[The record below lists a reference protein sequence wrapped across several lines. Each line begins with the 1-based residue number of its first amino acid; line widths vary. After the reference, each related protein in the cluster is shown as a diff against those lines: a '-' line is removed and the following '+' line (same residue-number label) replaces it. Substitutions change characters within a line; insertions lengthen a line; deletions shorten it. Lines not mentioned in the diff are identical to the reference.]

1 VIAAARLITDERELA
16 PYLPAWDALAAATRR
31 PMAAPGWL
39 LPWWRHAAPTGTLLR
54 TIVLEDDS
62 ELVGLAPFFA
72 HPGRLGRCDYRLLGV
87 PISQRV
93 APLASPGRED
103 ELVGALA
110 ATLSRA
116 RPSPSL
122 IAFEGV
128 EAENRWPAMLAKRY
142 PGAFSPR
149 IVRGRVQGCPM
160 VTLRQ
165 NDFEA
170 WLKERSS
177 NFRQQLR
184 RARRQLAE
192 AGGRARLADSD
203 SLDRDVGS
211 FLRLHHARWEWRG
224 GSGLP
229 ERMRELMVDAA
240 AMLGLGDRLRLWIV
254 ELGDQA
260 IGAGLFVAGGGEIVY
275 VNGGFDETHARL
287 RPPLLAIA
295 AAVEDGFERGEQRLD
310 LGSGA
315 NPYKLRFSDVEP
327 SLTWLSVRIR
337 DRRYPLTWAQLL
349 PSDLRWYSRVAV
361 NRLPEGARERLK
373 ATARAIRR

>member
-1 VIAAARLITDERELA
+1 VTAAARLITDERELE
-16 PYLPAWDALAAATRR
+16 PYLPAWDALAAASGR

-39 LPWWRHAAPTGTLLR
+39 LPWWRHAAPPEALLR
-54 TIVLEDDS
+54 TIVLENDS

-72 HPGRLGRCDYRLLGV
+72 QPGKLGRHDYRLLGV
-87 PISQRV
+87 PVSQRV
-93 APLASPGRED
+93 TPLASPGHEREFVD
-103 ELVGALA
+103 ALA
-110 ATLSRA
+110 AALSRA

-128 EAENRWPAMLAKRY
+128 EVENDWPDMLARQY
-142 PGAFSPR
+142 PGPLTPHLAR
-149 IVRGRVQGCPM
+149 RRVQACPM

-165 NDFEA
+165 GDFEA
-170 WLKERSS
+170 WLKDRSS

-192 AGGRARLADSD
+192 AGGKTRLADAG
-203 SLDRDVGS
+203 SLDRDVAS

-229 ERMRELMVDAA
+229 ERMGEVITGAA
-240 AMLGLGDRLRLWIV
+240 AMLGAGDRLRMWIV
-254 ELGDQA
+254 ELGDRA
-260 IGAGLFVAGGGEIVY
+260 IGAGLFVAGGSEIVY
-275 VNGGFDETHARL
+275 VNGGFDETQARL
-287 RPPLLAIA
+287 RPALLAIA
-295 AAVEDGFERGEQRLD
+295 AAVEDGFGRGEQRLD

-315 NPYKLRFSDVEP
+315 SPYKLRFSDVEP
-327 SLTWLSVRIR
+327 SLTWLSLRIR

-373 ATARAIRR
+373 AAVRAVRH